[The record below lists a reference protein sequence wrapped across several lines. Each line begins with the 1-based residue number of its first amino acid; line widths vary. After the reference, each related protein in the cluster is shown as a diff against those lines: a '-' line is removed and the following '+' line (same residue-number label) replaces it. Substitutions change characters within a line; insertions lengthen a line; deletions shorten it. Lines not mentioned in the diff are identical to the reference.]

1 MILKID
7 YARVFKN
14 TGYLM
19 NSFLKISALA
29 LTGISALSLN
39 ACGPHEPFREQVAA
53 RLASP
58 AWMMKRPVESGPF
71 IVTAFERM
79 HERGETANIYIEGA
93 GEADETIIKGALF
106 NPTPRNPVALH
117 LASMDKADN
126 VAYLAR
132 PCQYSGLRDPQN
144 ECDESYWGDAQFNI
158 ETLSAY
164 HGVLDNIKAR
174 YGITD
179 FNIIGYN
186 SGATLAAL
194 LAGQRKDIKSLRTVA
209 GRFDLTALSGTM
221 DSLKNIPQHHFIGG
235 QDELAPPAELEN
247 YLQALGDTPCV
258 DYTLIQE
265 AAHEKGWVNKWPE
278 LLKNDI
284 PECYIPP
291 EPEFIPIEKPEPI
304 YVPRM
309 GASTK

>member
-1 MILKID
+1 MKTLTKFSIL
-7 YARVFKN
+7 
-14 TGYLM
+14 
-19 NSFLKISALA
+19 ALA
-29 LTGISALSLN
+29 GISTLSLN

-58 AWMMKRPVESGPF
+58 VWMIKRPVETGPF
-71 IVTAFERM
+71 ILTAFERM
-79 HERGETANIYIEGA
+79 HERGRPAALYIEGA
-93 GEADETIIKGALF
+93 GEADETMIKGKMF

-132 PCQYSGLRDPQN
+132 PCQYTGLRDA
-144 ECDESYWGDAQFNI
+144 ESACDESYWGDAQFNA
-158 ETLSAY
+158 ETVASY
-164 HGVLDNIKAR
+164 HNVLDNIKAR
-174 YGITD
+174 YGVTE
-179 FNIIGYN
+179 FNIVGYN
-186 SGATLAAL
+186 SGATLAAM

-209 GRFDLTALSGTM
+209 GRFDMAALSGALPALRGM
-221 DSLKNIPQHHFIGG
+221 PQHHFIGG

-265 AAHEKGWVNKWPE
+265 AEHEKGWVNKWPE
-278 LLKNDI
+278 LLKNKV
-284 PECYIPP
+284 PECSLPP
-291 EPEFIPIEKPEPI
+291 APEFIPIEKPEPI

-309 GASTK
+309 GVSKK